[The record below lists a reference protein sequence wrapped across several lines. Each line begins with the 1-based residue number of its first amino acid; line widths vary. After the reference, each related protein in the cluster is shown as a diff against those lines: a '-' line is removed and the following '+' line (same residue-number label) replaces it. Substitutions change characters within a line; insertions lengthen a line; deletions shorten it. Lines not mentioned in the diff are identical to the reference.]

1 MYFLYL
7 SVFIA
12 TLGLALSMYFV
23 PIYVKELGG
32 GYLEVGLAGVARSAP
47 YAITPFLLVGIVRK
61 LGLARAYVLG
71 PIFGAIPLLAL
82 PLVFDPYYVVA
93 LMVLSG
99 IGMAFLWPPSEAMV
113 AYMAKDNVSREIG
126 AFSFSWGS
134 AFFIG
139 PYVGG
144 LLGSYDIRLLFFVSG
159 LLMLLGLVPF
169 AKVEVKEGT
178 IERDR
183 KSLWAFI
190 MVVPYSIMLGLLVSI
205 YPAYATSLGFSPEWV
220 GLLFAA
226 FGLLRLGGFYLV
238 RGIKMKRVA
247 LTMTIATMTAF
258 ALVITINH
266 DGMAHLVLFS
276 IVGLSMGIFF
286 PLSLE
291 YVIRKARSR
300 IGSVG
305 MYEGLFGVGFILG
318 PAMGGF
324 LASYDE
330 GLPYIVSGLLMTVS
344 LIPVF
349 YEKGEA

>member
-1 MYFLYL
+1 M
-7 SVFIA
+7 FIA

-47 YAITPFLLVGIVRK
+47 YAIIPFLLAGIVRR
-61 LGLARAYVLG
+61 LGLSRAYILG
-71 PIFGAIPLLAL
+71 PVVGAMPLLAL
-82 PLVFDPYYVVA
+82 PLVPNPYHVIA

-113 AYMAKDNVSREIG
+113 AHMAKDNVSREIG
-126 AFSFSWGS
+126 VYSFSWAS

-139 PYVGG
+139 PYLGG
-144 LLGSYDIRLLFFVSG
+144 LLGSYDIGLLFFVSG
-159 LLMLLGLVPF
+159 LLMLLGLIPF
-169 AKVEVKEGT
+169 AKVRVKEGT
-178 IERDR
+178 IEKERDR
-183 KSLWAFI
+183 RSLWAFI

-226 FGLLRLGGFYLV
+226 FGLLRLVGFYLV
-238 RGIKMKRVA
+238 RSIKMKRTA
-247 LTMTIATMTAF
+247 LIVVIATMTAF
-258 ALVITINH
+258 AWMIAVNR
-266 DGMAHLVLFS
+266 DGTVHLVLFS
-276 IVGLSMGIFF
+276 IVGLSMGVFF

-291 YVIRKARSR
+291 YVIRKTGSR

-305 MYEGLFGVGFILG
+305 TYEGLFGIGFILG

-324 LASYDE
+324 LANYDE
-330 GLPYIVSGLLMTVS
+330 GFPYIASGFLMTLS
-344 LIPVF
+344 LIPVL
-349 YEKGEA
+349 YERRKV